1 MEKNLQPIKH
11 TGLYDIKERNQDQQQ
26 LSKTDGFSYEKL
38 KVQQTSGNNKTLI
51 IRIVV
56 YFVRP
61 SRNGNEKHGF
71 FDKNFFKIS
80 DIQAMLA

>member
-38 KVQQTSGNNKTLI
+38 KVQQTSGNNKT
-51 IRIVV
+51 
-56 YFVRP
+56 
-61 SRNGNEKHGF
+61 
-71 FDKNFFKIS
+71 
-80 DIQAMLA
+80 